1 MHSKANE
8 MSTPSPHWTY
18 RLLKGITPVVF
29 IGLCIKTG
37 SLLFSIVVSLF
48 VNPQA
53 SRDLYLGL
61 NLSALM
67 EYNFLHYTFSVIML
81 LFISGLKAWMAL
93 DLMKIMSDLNME
105 QPFSERVYRL
115 ILRIA
120 RKAGITGVFALVA
133 LKHAEWLMD
142 QGVPIPVEWAAPEIL
157 LFAAMLM
164 VIAQVFRRGIEL
176 QEDQS
181 LTV

>member
-1 MHSKANE
+1 
-8 MSTPSPHWTY
+8 MSTPSAHWTY
-18 RLLKGITPVVF
+18 KLLKGITPVVF

-37 SLLFSIVVSLF
+37 SLLFSVFVSLF

-53 SRDLYLGL
+53 SKNLYMGL
-61 NLSALM
+61 DLSALM
-67 EYNFLHYTFSVIML
+67 NYDMVHYTFTVIML
-81 LFISGLKAWMAL
+81 LLLSGLKAWMTL
-93 DLMKIMSDLNME
+93 DLVKILSDLNME
-105 QPFSERVYRL
+105 QPFSDRVYRL

-120 RKAGITGVFALVA
+120 RKAGITGVLALVA
-133 LKHAEWLMD
+133 LKHAEWVME
-142 QGVPIPVEWAAPEIL
+142 QGVPVPVEWAAQEIL

-176 QEDQS
+176 QEEQS